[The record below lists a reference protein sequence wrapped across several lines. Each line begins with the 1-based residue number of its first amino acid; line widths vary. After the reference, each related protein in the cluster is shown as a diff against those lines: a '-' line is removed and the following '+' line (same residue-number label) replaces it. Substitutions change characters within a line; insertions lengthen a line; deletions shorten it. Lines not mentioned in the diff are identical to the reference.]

1 MHHAHGQAEENWTK
15 PSVRV
20 MRLCSCAIE
29 YRMSTSGTCEK
40 CPKNAATSWLQL
52 VAIIVLVLAL
62 LAMVLYF
69 FARQMKC
76 VPLIDSRSRE

>member
-1 MHHAHGQAEENWTK
+1 
-15 PSVRV
+15 
-20 MRLCSCAIE
+20 
-29 YRMSTSGTCEK
+29 MSTSGTCEK